1 MLASGSCAR
10 LFPNTSAVKSDNTCA
25 SPEVDLLSGACREGQ
40 CVESGPWRG
49 AWPVCL
55 LQTQGAALASAS
67 VIVTSS
73 YSGIKAKSDAAGD
86 SVLIIPKI
94 GNLPPFLLAK
104 GANLLE
110 TLYKL
115 VLGVRKPRELL

>member
-1 MLASGSCAR
+1 MLS
-10 LFPNTSAVKSDNTCA
+10 
-25 SPEVDLLSGACREGQ
+25 EACREGQ
-40 CVESGPWRG
+40 CVESGPWHG

-86 SVLIIPKI
+86 SVLIILKT

-104 GANLLE
+104 GALLE